1 MSIKNIK
8 RGDNMP
14 RNGTKNLIP
23 TNKRSKE
30 EAKRIGKKG
39 GIASGRARREKK
51 TLRQCLEILLEKT
64 LKDKK
69 GIEMTGAEAVSLK
82 VFEKALKGDIKAFE
96 VLRDTAGQ
104 KPVEKV
110 QMKTDINIA
119 ESAERLSNIFDQI
132 KEEK

>member
-1 MSIKNIK
+1 
-8 RGDNMP
+8 MP
-14 RNGTKNLIP
+14 RNGTKNLKP
-23 TNKRSKE
+23 NTRENRTKE
-30 EAKRIGKKG
+30 EQKQIAIKG
-39 GIASGRARREKK
+39 GIASGKARREKK
-51 TLRQCLEILLEKT
+51 TLRQCLEILLERT

-69 GIEMTGAEAVSLK
+69 GIEMSGAEAVSLK
-82 VFEKALKGDIKAFE
+82 VFEKALKGDIRAFE

-119 ESAERLSNIFDQI
+119 ESAERLSNIFEQI

>member
-1 MSIKNIK
+1 
-8 RGDNMP
+8 MP
-14 RNGTKNLIP
+14 RNGTKNLKP
-23 TNKRSKE
+23 NTRENRTKE
-30 EAKRIGKKG
+30 EQKKIATKG
-39 GIASGRARREKK
+39 GIASGKARREKK
-51 TLRQCLEILLEKT
+51 TLRQCLEILLERT

-69 GIEMTGAEAVSLK
+69 GIEITGAEAVSLK
-82 VFEKALKGDIKAFE
+82 VFEKALKGDIRAFE

-119 ESAERLSNIFDQI
+119 ESAERLSNIFEQI

>member
-1 MSIKNIK
+1 
-8 RGDNMP
+8 MP

-30 EAKRIGKKG
+30 EAKRLGKKG
-39 GIASGRARREKK
+39 GIASGKARREKK

-69 GIEMTGAEAVSLK
+69 GIEMSGAEAVSLK
-82 VFEKALKGDIKAFE
+82 VFEKALKGDIRAFE

>member
-1 MSIKNIK
+1 
-8 RGDNMP
+8 MP
-14 RNGTKNLIP
+14 QNGTKNLIP

-30 EAKRIGKKG
+30 EAKRLGKKG
-39 GIASGRARREKK
+39 GIASGKARREKK
-51 TLRQCLEILLEKT
+51 TLRQCLEILLERT

-69 GIEMTGAEAVSLK
+69 GIEMSGAEAVSLK
-82 VFEKALKGDIKAFE
+82 VFEKALKGDIRAFE

>member
-1 MSIKNIK
+1 
-8 RGDNMP
+8 MP
-14 RNGTKNLIP
+14 QNGTKNLIP

-30 EAKRIGKKG
+30 EAKRLGKKG
-39 GIASGRARREKK
+39 GIASGKARREKK
-51 TLRQCLEILLEKT
+51 TLRQCLEILLERT

-82 VFEKALKGDIKAFE
+82 VFEKALKGDIRAFE

-119 ESAERLSNIFDQI
+119 ESAERLSNIFEQI

>member
-1 MSIKNIK
+1 
-8 RGDNMP
+8 MP

-30 EAKRIGKKG
+30 EAKKIGKKG
-39 GIASGRARREKK
+39 GIASGKARREKK

-69 GIEMTGAEAVSLK
+69 GIEMSGAEAVSLK
-82 VFEKALKGDIKAFE
+82 VFEKALKGDIRAFE

>member
-1 MSIKNIK
+1 MIVL
-8 RGDNMP
+8 P

-30 EAKRIGKKG
+30 EAKRLGKKG
-39 GIASGRARREKK
+39 GIASGKARREKK
-51 TLRQCLEILLEKT
+51 TLRQCLEILLERT

-82 VFEKALKGDIKAFE
+82 VFEKALKGDIRAFE

-104 KPVEKV
+104 KVPDKIMVSEVE
-110 QMKTDINIA
+110 Q
-119 ESAERLSNIFDQI
+119 SAIDEVGKMVNDDS
-132 KEEK
+132 

>member
-1 MSIKNIK
+1 
-8 RGDNMP
+8 MP
-14 RNGTKNLIP
+14 QNGTKNLIP

-30 EAKRIGKKG
+30 EAKRLGKKG
-39 GIASGRARREKK
+39 GIASGKARREKK
-51 TLRQCLEILLEKT
+51 TLRQCLEILLERT

-82 VFEKALKGDIKAFE
+82 VFEKALKGDIRAFE

-119 ESAERLSNIFDQI
+119 ESAERLSNSFDQI

>member
-1 MSIKNIK
+1 
-8 RGDNMP
+8 MP
-14 RNGTKNLIP
+14 QNGTKNLIP

-30 EAKRIGKKG
+30 EAKRLGKKG
-39 GIASGRARREKK
+39 GIASGKARREKK
-51 TLRQCLEILLEKT
+51 TLRQCLEILLERT

-69 GIEMTGAEAVSLK
+69 GIEMSGAEAVSLK
-82 VFEKALKGDIKAFE
+82 VFEKALKGDIRAFE

-119 ESAERLSNIFDQI
+119 ESAERLSNIFEQI

>member
-1 MSIKNIK
+1 
-8 RGDNMP
+8 MP
-14 RNGTKNLIP
+14 RNGTKNLKP
-23 TNKRSKE
+23 NTRENRTKE
-30 EAKRIGKKG
+30 EQKQIAIKG
-39 GIASGRARREKK
+39 GIASGKARREKK
-51 TLRQCLEILLEKT
+51 TLRQCLEILLERT

-69 GIEMTGAEAVSLK
+69 GIEMSGAEAVSLK
-82 VFEKALKGDIKAFE
+82 VFEKALKGDIRAFE

>member
-1 MSIKNIK
+1 
-8 RGDNMP
+8 MP
-14 RNGTKNLIP
+14 QNGTKNLIP

-30 EAKRIGKKG
+30 EAKRLGKKG
-39 GIASGRARREKK
+39 GIASGKARREKK
-51 TLRQCLEILLEKT
+51 TLRQCLEILLERT

-69 GIEMTGAEAVSLK
+69 GIEMTGAEAVSLR
-82 VFEKALKGDIKAFE
+82 VFEKALKGDIRAFE

-119 ESAERLSNIFDQI
+119 ESAERLSNIFEQI

>member
-1 MSIKNIK
+1 
-8 RGDNMP
+8 MP
-14 RNGTKNLIP
+14 RNGTKNLKP
-23 TNKRSKE
+23 NTRENRTKE
-30 EAKRIGKKG
+30 EQKKIATKG
-39 GIASGRARREKK
+39 GIASGKARREKK
-51 TLRQCLEILLEKT
+51 TLRQCLEILLERT

-69 GIEMTGAEAVSLK
+69 GIEMSGAEAVSLK
-82 VFEKALKGDIKAFE
+82 VFEKALKGDIRAFE

-119 ESAERLSNIFDQI
+119 ESAERLSNIFEQI

>member
-1 MSIKNIK
+1 
-8 RGDNMP
+8 MP
-14 RNGTKNLIP
+14 RNGTKNLKP
-23 TNKRSKE
+23 NTRENRTKE
-30 EAKRIGKKG
+30 EQKKIATKG
-39 GIASGRARREKK
+39 GIASGKARREKK
-51 TLRQCLEILLEKT
+51 TLRQCLEILLERT

-69 GIEMTGAEAVSLK
+69 GIEMSGAEAVSLK
-82 VFEKALKGDIKAFE
+82 VFEKALKGDIRAFE

>member
-1 MSIKNIK
+1 
-8 RGDNMP
+8 MP
-14 RNGTKNLIP
+14 RNGTKNLKP
-23 TNKRSKE
+23 NTRENRTKE
-30 EAKRIGKKG
+30 EQKQIAIKG
-39 GIASGRARREKK
+39 GIASGKARREKK
-51 TLRQCLEILLEKT
+51 TLRQCLEILLERT

-82 VFEKALKGDIKAFE
+82 VFEKALKGDIRAFE

-104 KPVEKV
+104 KPIEKV

-119 ESAERLSNIFDQI
+119 ESEERLSNIFEQI

>member
-1 MSIKNIK
+1 
-8 RGDNMP
+8 MP
-14 RNGTKNLIP
+14 QNGTKNLIP

-30 EAKRIGKKG
+30 EAKRLGKKG
-39 GIASGRARREKK
+39 GIASGKARREKK
-51 TLRQCLEILLEKT
+51 TLRQCLEILLERT

-82 VFEKALKGDIKAFE
+82 VFEKALKGDIRAFE

>member
-1 MSIKNIK
+1 
-8 RGDNMP
+8 MP
-14 RNGTKNLIP
+14 QNGTKNLIP

-30 EAKRIGKKG
+30 EAKRLGKKG
-39 GIASGRARREKK
+39 GIASGKARREKK

-64 LKDKK
+64 IKDKK
-69 GIEMTGAEAVSLK
+69 GIEITGAEAVSLK
-82 VFEKALKGDIKAFE
+82 VFEKALKGDIRAFE

>member
-1 MSIKNIK
+1 
-8 RGDNMP
+8 MP
-14 RNGTKNLIP
+14 QNGTKNLIP

-30 EAKRIGKKG
+30 EAKRLGKKG
-39 GIASGRARREKK
+39 GIASGKARREKK

-69 GIEMTGAEAVSLK
+69 GIEMSGAEAVSLK
-82 VFEKALKGDIKAFE
+82 VFEKALKGDIRAFE

-104 KPVEKV
+104 KPIEKV

-119 ESAERLSNIFDQI
+119 ESEERLSNIFEQI

>member
-1 MSIKNIK
+1 
-8 RGDNMP
+8 MP
-14 RNGTKNLIP
+14 RNGIKNLKP
-23 TNKRSKE
+23 NTRENRTKE
-30 EAKRIGKKG
+30 EQKKIATKG
-39 GIASGRARREKK
+39 GIASGKARRKKK

-82 VFEKALKGDIKAFE
+82 VFEKALKGDIRAFE
-96 VLRDTAGQ
+96 VIRDTAGQ

-119 ESAERLSNIFDQI
+119 ESAERLSNIFEQI

>member
-1 MSIKNIK
+1 
-8 RGDNMP
+8 MP
-14 RNGTKNLIP
+14 QNGTKNLIP

-30 EAKRIGKKG
+30 EAKRLGKKG
-39 GIASGRARREKK
+39 GIASGKARREKK

-69 GIEMTGAEAVSLK
+69 GIEMSGAEAVSLK
-82 VFEKALKGDIKAFE
+82 VFEKALKGDIRAFE

-119 ESAERLSNIFDQI
+119 ESAERLSNIFEQI

>member
-1 MSIKNIK
+1 
-8 RGDNMP
+8 MP
-14 RNGTKNLIP
+14 QNGTKNLIP

-30 EAKRIGKKG
+30 EAKRLGKKG
-39 GIASGRARREKK
+39 GIASGKARREKK

-69 GIEMTGAEAVSLK
+69 GIEITGAEAVSLK
-82 VFEKALKGDIKAFE
+82 VFEKALKGDIRAFE

>member
-1 MSIKNIK
+1 
-8 RGDNMP
+8 MP
-14 RNGTKNLIP
+14 RNGTKNLKP
-23 TNKRSKE
+23 NTRENRTKE
-30 EAKRIGKKG
+30 EQKQIATKG
-39 GIASGRARREKK
+39 GIASGKARREKK
-51 TLRQCLEILLEKT
+51 TLRQCLEILLERT

-69 GIEMTGAEAVSLK
+69 GIEMSGAEAVSLK
-82 VFEKALKGDIKAFE
+82 VFEKALKGDIRAFE

-119 ESAERLSNIFDQI
+119 ESAERLSNIFEQI

>member
-1 MSIKNIK
+1 
-8 RGDNMP
+8 MP
-14 RNGTKNLIP
+14 QNGTKNLIP

-30 EAKRIGKKG
+30 EAKRLGKKG
-39 GIASGRARREKK
+39 GIASGKARREKK
-51 TLRQCLEILLEKT
+51 TLRQCLEILLERT

-69 GIEMTGAEAVSLK
+69 GIEITGAEAVSLK
-82 VFEKALKGDIKAFE
+82 VFEKALKGDIRAFE

-119 ESAERLSNIFDQI
+119 ESAERLSNIFEQI

>member
-1 MSIKNIK
+1 
-8 RGDNMP
+8 MP
-14 RNGTKNLIP
+14 RNGTKNLKP
-23 TNKRSKE
+23 NTRENRTKE
-30 EAKRIGKKG
+30 EQKQIAIKG
-39 GIASGRARREKK
+39 GIASGKARREKK

-69 GIEMTGAEAVSLK
+69 GIEMSGAEAVSLK
-82 VFEKALKGDIKAFE
+82 VFEKALKGDIRAFE

-104 KPVEKV
+104 KPIEKV

-119 ESAERLSNIFDQI
+119 ESEERLSNIFEQI

>member
-1 MSIKNIK
+1 
-8 RGDNMP
+8 MP
-14 RNGTKNLIP
+14 QNGTKNLIP

-30 EAKRIGKKG
+30 EAKRLGKKG
-39 GIASGRARREKK
+39 GIASGKARREKK

-69 GIEMTGAEAVSLK
+69 GIEMSGAEAVSLK
-82 VFEKALKGDIKAFE
+82 VFEKALKGDIRAFE

>member
-1 MSIKNIK
+1 
-8 RGDNMP
+8 MP
-14 RNGTKNLIP
+14 QNGTKNLIP

-30 EAKRIGKKG
+30 EAKRLGKKG
-39 GIASGRARREKK
+39 GIASGKARREKK
-51 TLRQCLEILLEKT
+51 TLRQCLEILLERT

-69 GIEMTGAEAVSLK
+69 GIEMSGAEAVSLK
-82 VFEKALKGDIKAFE
+82 VFEKALKGDIRAFE

-119 ESAERLSNIFDQI
+119 ESEERLSNIFEQI

>member
-1 MSIKNIK
+1 
-8 RGDNMP
+8 MP
-14 RNGTKNLIP
+14 RNGTKNLKP
-23 TNKRSKE
+23 NTRENRTKE
-30 EAKRIGKKG
+30 EQKQIAIKG
-39 GIASGRARREKK
+39 GIASGKARREKK
-51 TLRQCLEILLEKT
+51 TLRQCLEILLERT

-82 VFEKALKGDIKAFE
+82 VFEKALKGDIRAFE

-119 ESAERLSNIFDQI
+119 ESAERLSNIFEQI